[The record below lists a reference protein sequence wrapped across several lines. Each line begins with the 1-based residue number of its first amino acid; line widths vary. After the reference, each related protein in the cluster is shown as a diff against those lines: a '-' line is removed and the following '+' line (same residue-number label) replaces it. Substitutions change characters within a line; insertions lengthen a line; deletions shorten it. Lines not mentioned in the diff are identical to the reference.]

1 MAGSP
6 GRLVRFP
13 TLLFALSSMVLLI
26 GNYEPDQQQSMQ
38 RFGSMML
45 DGLRAAGIEAE
56 MIKPD
61 PLFGKFHAAGSS
73 AAKWF
78 AYIDKYLIFSAKLKA
93 RLASQPAIVHITD
106 HSNAIYTSHLGRIP
120 VVVTCHDLLA
130 VRGGLG
136 EATDTPASRSGQLL
150 QRWILRGLQ
159 RATAVACISSATLR
173 DATRLLGR
181 KSPAPQL
188 TVIPLGLNYPYRR
201 LTNEEANGRLAAVN
215 GLSAQDEFILHVGSN
230 LRRKNRYAVLRI
242 FANCKRN
249 WKGRLVFAGDALN
262 DELRAL
268 AQQLGI
274 LSEVVEFV
282 GPSNETL
289 EALYNRANALV
300 YPSRFEGFGW
310 PIAEA
315 QACGC
320 PVVCSDCE
328 PLPEVAGDAALMRDV
343 GDEAGF
349 AEDVVG
355 LSRPEERARWSEQSL
370 RNAERFAPQ
379 RMIERYTAL
388 YRSLGAPL

>member
-1 MAGSP
+1 
-6 GRLVRFP
+6 
-13 TLLFALSSMVLLI
+13 MVLLI
-26 GNYEPDQQQSMQ
+26 GNYEADQQQSMQ

-45 DGLRAAGIEAE
+45 DGLRAAGIEVE

-61 PLFGKFHAAGSS
+61 PLFGRFRAAGPS
-73 AAKWF
+73 AAKWL
-78 AYIDKYLIFSAKLKA
+78 AYIDKYLIFGAKLKA
-93 RLASQPAIVHITD
+93 KLATQPAVVHITD
-106 HSNAIYTSHLGRIP
+106 HSNAVYTTHLGRTP

-136 EATDTPASRSGQLL
+136 EATDTPASRSGRLL

-173 DATRLLGR
+173 DATRLIGR

-201 LTNEEANGRLAAVN
+201 LADEEANGRLKSVN
-215 GLSAQDEFILHVGSN
+215 GLSRLDEFILHVGSN
-230 LRRKNRYAVLRI
+230 LRRKNREAVLRI
-242 FANCKRN
+242 FARCKPN
-249 WKGRLVFAGDALN
+249 WKGGLVFAGDVLN

-274 LSEVVEFV
+274 LSDVVEIA

-289 EALYNRANALV
+289 EALYNRAVALV

-320 PVVCSDCE
+320 PVVCTDRE
-328 PLPEVAGDAALMRDV
+328 PLPEVAGDAALTRDA

-349 AEDVVG
+349 AEDV
-355 LSRPEERARWSEQSL
+355 LRLTRPEERACWSEKSL

-379 RMIERYTAL
+379 RMIEQYIAL
-388 YRSLGAPL
+388 YRSLGAAL